1 MCVAH
6 KEVYVFQKNYL
17 SFLIIQTKILGTCL
31 EMDRKG
37 VDNSGWNIMNQDE
50 FFDMGSIN
58 RNYMFNVADQ
68 EVRKAS

>member
-1 MCVAH
+1 
-6 KEVYVFQKNYL
+6 
-17 SFLIIQTKILGTCL
+17 
-31 EMDRKG
+31 MDRKG